1 MDPARWQQVEAICAG
16 ASELAP
22 GDRAAYLR
30 EACGDDEGLAA
41 EVLGLLAELDR
52 CPSFLERPLVD
63 AALAA
68 AVDAGPSLPRQIGP
82 YQVIGRLGRGGM
94 GEVFLA
100 TRRVEDLEQ
109 RVALKVIRHGM
120 ATDEVLARFR
130 QERRILAQLDH
141 PHIARLLDAGATDD
155 GRPYFVMEY
164 VIGEPIDVY
173 CRRRGVA
180 VDERLRLILA
190 ISDAVQHAHRNLIVH
205 RDIKPGNILVTD
217 NGTPKL
223 LDFGIGKVLAGDPA
237 DSGPQTSAEARL
249 LTPDYAAPEQI
260 RGDPVTTATD
270 VHGLGILLYQ
280 LLTGRHPYLADGRS
294 RAEVERAILETT
306 PALPSEAVAH
316 ADPSSGAP
324 PPGGTTLRR
333 RLAGDLDT
341 IVLRALSKEP
351 ARRYGSAADLGEDL
365 VRHLDGLPVTARPD
379 TIGYRL
385 GKFVRR
391 HRTTVAVATAIGLG
405 LATAA
410 GTMVVQSRRIAL
422 EAERV
427 TRERDKALEVRGF
440 LMEMFGAT
448 GGSQAVGDTVTV
460 RRLLDLQVERLDR
473 EFQEPSD
480 LKAEMLEVLADGY
493 DRLGLLQ
500 TAEPLAR
507 RALALRR
514 QLVDSLHPDVG
525 FALNLSGWIVHELGR
540 SLEAAP
546 MLREAVAVRRAA
558 GPRYRRDLARSLNDL
573 GVVLNALQ
581 RHDSAETVLSEALAI
596 REAEFGPTHR
606 AVGITA
612 SNLAASHYLQG
623 RYQEAIT
630 IQDRAVRALEAAV
643 GRDHQRTIVALAN
656 AAAMRRVLGDWSS
669 AATAYRDLLA
679 RQTRLQGEDHPVTGQ
694 ALINLGTV
702 LLEHGTGDPTS
713 PALIEADSL
722 FRRAE
727 VVFAGRLG
735 PQHPQVGVALSG
747 LGSTLNERGRLG
759 EAREILERAV
769 ALLHAAQ
776 GDAHLTTANAL
787 QRLAAVEWRL
797 GDAGRAITLQR
808 RSLTGIERAAGAR
821 HPETARAQA
830 TLCSYLT
837 FEPAHLE
844 EAGNLCEAALRT
856 IREAP
861 PAFRR
866 YLPQFMVWL
875 ARVRLGL
882 GQSEAASTLLAEAR
896 ATVEDGNSRGRLLTL
911 IDSLARAADAAR

>member
-1 MDPARWQQVEAICAG
+1 MDPARWQRVEAICAG

-22 GDRAAYLR
+22 ADRAAYLR
-30 EACGDDEGLAA
+30 ETCGDDEGLAA

-52 CPSFLERPLVD
+52 RPSFLERPLVD

-173 CRRRGVA
+173 CRRRGVT

-205 RDIKPGNILVTD
+205 RDLKPGNILVTD

-223 LDFGIGKVLAGDPA
+223 LDFGIGKVLAGDS

-280 LLTGRHPYLADGRS
+280 LLTGRHPYVADGRS
-294 RAEVERAILETT
+294 RAEVERAILEAT

-324 PPGGTTLRR
+324 PPGGTALRR

-391 HRTTVAVATAIGLG
+391 HRTTVAVATAIGIG

-448 GGSQAVGDTVTV
+448 GGGQAVGDTVTV

-473 EFQEPSD
+473 EFPGPSD

-493 DRLGLLQ
+493 DRLGLVR

-507 RALALRR
+507 QALALRR
-514 QLVDSLHPDVG
+514 HLVDSLHPDVG
-525 FALNLSGWIVHELGR
+525 FALNLSGWIAHELGR
-540 SLEAAP
+540 SADAAP

-581 RHDSAETVLSEALAI
+581 RHDSAESVLSEALAI

-612 SNLAASHYLQG
+612 SNLAASHYLRG

-630 IQDRAVRALEAAV
+630 IQDRAVHALEASV

-669 AATAYRDLLA
+669 AAMAYRDLLA
-679 RQTRLQGEDHPVTGQ
+679 RQTRLQGANHPVTGQ
-694 ALINLGTV
+694 ALINLATV
-702 LLEHGTGDPTS
+702 LLEHGTGDPAS
-713 PALIEADSL
+713 PALVEADSL
-722 FRRAE
+722 FQRAE
-727 VVFAGRLG
+727 VVFAGQLG
-735 PQHPQVGVALSG
+735 ARHPQVGVALSG
-747 LGSTLNERGRLG
+747 RGSALNERGRLR
-759 EAREILERAV
+759 EAREVLERAV

-797 GDAGRAITLQR
+797 GDAGRAVALQG
-808 RSLTGIERAAGAR
+808 RSLAGIELAVGAR

-837 FEPAHLE
+837 FDRARLE
-844 EAGNLCEAALRT
+844 EAANLCEEALRT
-856 IREAP
+856 VREAP

-882 GQSEAASTLLAEAR
+882 GQSETASTLLAEAR

-911 IDSLARAADAAR
+911 IDSLAGVADAAR